1 MSETTGA
8 ERRSSVRVR
17 SILPCHVVP
26 VKRDQIEE
34 LQARILDLAVLESDG
49 VMHDA
54 LDWRDHAED
63 LSREMVFAL
72 NELRAMRQQIT
83 ELQRVIETHNKAGL
97 TPRWVELNDQGLW
110 LADGEDEPTW
120 SMGELAEVRV
130 QIPSLHSPEILALG
144 EVVRVDQGDDDGERS
159 GAAFVFRAI
168 SQPHKHAIAR
178 YALRRERQLARSKRF
193 SFER

>member
-1 MSETTGA
+1 MMSEKTGA

-17 SILPCHVVP
+17 SLLPCQVTP
-26 VKRDQIEE
+26 VTADDVEALE
-34 LQARILDLAVLESDG
+34 ARILDAAVLESDG

-54 LDWRDHAED
+54 LDWRDHADD

-83 ELQRVIETHNKAGL
+83 ELQRLIESHNEAGL
-97 TPRWVELNDQGLW
+97 NSRWVELNDQGMW
-110 LADGEDEPTW
+110 LAAGDEYGPW
-120 SMGELAEVRV
+120 SLGDLAEIRV
-130 QIPSLHSPEILALG
+130 QIPSLHSPEILAIG
-144 EVVRVDQGDDDGERS
+144 EVVRVDEDGERS
-159 GAAFVFRAI
+159 GTAFVFRAI

-193 SFER
+193 RFEG